1 MCCQVA
7 DGGVAVQLL
16 MTMLLCVV
24 CQVADGGVAVQLLMT
39 MLLCL
44 VRLLFVMLLS
54 GGG

>member
-24 CQVADGGVAVQLLMT
+24 CQVADGGVADDDVTVCCQ
-39 MLLCL
+39 
-44 VRLLFVMLLS
+44 VADSDVAVLLS
-54 GGG
+54 SGG